1 MALIDFSSEEV
12 SDQFLVLTK
21 TILVITVVKDS
32 LSYLALELRRWAK
45 RSQVSRTQ
53 GQVTGTGEVRLGAWV
68 IWL

>member
-12 SDQFLVLTK
+12 SDQFLILTR

-45 RSQVSRTQ
+45 RGQVSRT
-53 GQVTGTGEVRLGAWV
+53 
-68 IWL
+68 